1 MRREAKLLHTDGELR
16 ARPQQHAAQAG
27 AARNAAS
34 RLHAACVPGRSPQP
48 ADVAAHVT
56 AQLRGGAQSGGMGE
70 TAPEGAI
77 CAATRWVL
85 TIVGL
90 PRTGNSARA

>member
-48 ADVAAHVT
+48 ADVAAHV
-56 AQLRGGAQSGGMGE
+56 
-70 TAPEGAI
+70 
-77 CAATRWVL
+77 
-85 TIVGL
+85 
-90 PRTGNSARA
+90 

>member
-34 RLHAACVPGRSPQP
+34 RLHAACVPGRSPLLGQGR
-48 ADVAAHVT
+48 AQDRQRSRATT
-56 AQLRGGAQSGGMGE
+56 AGRFSSRQFCRYS
-70 TAPEGAI
+70 
-77 CAATRWVL
+77 
-85 TIVGL
+85 
-90 PRTGNSARA
+90 RA